1 MNRTITIE
9 QSSTWS
15 IRGRS
20 LRKCKYSSCPGR
32 YLQSCLAWR
41 EVSFDLRYG
50 MERTWVSY
58 DATLS
63 CTERRSST
71 FPVTS
76 VYQGVVIWSHQIN
89 SNRPTFR
96 NQKTL
101 STSSMKILKCNRWS
115 GGTKADLFFGS
126 PGEALWRI
134 FKDSNF
140 WYCSNL
146 KGSVG
151 SFWWRAWNN
160 CLDSE
165 RP

>member
-1 MNRTITIE
+1 
-9 QSSTWS
+9 
-15 IRGRS
+15 
-20 LRKCKYSSCPGR
+20 
-32 YLQSCLAWR
+32 
-41 EVSFDLRYG
+41 LRYG

-58 DATLS
+58 DTTLS

-76 VYQGVVIWSHQIN
+76 VYQGVVIRSHRNIG
-89 SNRPTFR
+89 NRPTFR

-101 STSSMKILKCNRWS
+101 STSSMKVFICNRWS
-115 GGTKADLFFGS
+115 GGTKTDLSFGS
-126 PGEALWRI
+126 PGEARWRI
-134 FKDSNF
+134 FKDPIF

-146 KGSVG
+146 KGSFG
-151 SFWWRAWNN
+151 IFLWRAWND

>member
-1 MNRTITIE
+1 MDWTITIE
-9 QSSTWS
+9 PSSTWS

-20 LRKCKYSSCPGR
+20 LRKCKYSSSPGR
-32 YLQSCLAWR
+32 ILQSCLAWR

-58 DATLS
+58 DAILR

-76 VYQGVVIWSHQIN
+76 VYQGVVIRSHRNNGSIQ
-89 SNRPTFR
+89 TFR
-96 NQKTL
+96 NQKTVSTL
-101 STSSMKILKCNRWS
+101 SMEILKCNRWS
-115 GGTKADLFFGS
+115 GGTKAELSFGS
-126 PGEALWRI
+126 PGEARWRI
-134 FKDSNF
+134 FKDSIF
-140 WYCSNL
+140 WYCSSL
-146 KGSVG
+146 KGLVG
-151 SFWWRAWNN
+151 SFLWRAWND